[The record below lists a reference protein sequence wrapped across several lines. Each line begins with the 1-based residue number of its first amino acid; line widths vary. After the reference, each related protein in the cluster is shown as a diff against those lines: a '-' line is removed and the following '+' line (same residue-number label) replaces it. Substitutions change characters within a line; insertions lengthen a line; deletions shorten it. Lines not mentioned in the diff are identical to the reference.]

1 MISHFL
7 CFFLLPNFQL
17 GKFSC
22 FFQGIFKL
30 EAVFKI
36 YLWLGEGHIIE
47 VYGPSTMSQLT
58 PQQVEVAKKYDV
70 SGKLVEFLDRH
81 LFCQVLDSL
90 VKIYGEEKIDQLEM
104 QVLKDTYMFDVLKEL
119 HANLKGD
126 AKELAEIN
134 EREQKVHERLIPL
147 NESTKKTLSTL
158 CSKEIQ
164 DNLKQDKASNR
175 ELIKG
180 YGIDDSKI
188 MELYEFGKLQYN
200 RGDYVMSSDL
210 LNNFKLLSSDSEKIL
225 SATCGKFV
233 SDILSGDII
242 EAKNEMNNLRE
253 VTDNRN
259 YEGSPLEQVKLR
271 NWLIYNSL
279 FLFFNSN
286 KNSTQDQL
294 ANQLLQLNE
303 IFISSSYLST
313 IEASCPWIL
322 RYIISSVLY
331 TRDYRRLKDLIK
343 AVNIESY
350 EFQDPF
356 TQLIDTL
363 FIKFNLDN
371 ISETV
376 SNIEILLETDFF
388 LSKLDKALMMKNIYT
403 LVVKNVLKIY
413 GELDI
418 EQLKVHF
425 LPNLSQDI
433 INEIS
438 GDFSNNNGKLSLKGE
453 KESKYFDIYER
464 TKALSFKST
473 QLLNN
478 AFGKDF

>member
-1 MISHFL
+1 M
-7 CFFLLPNFQL
+7 
-17 GKFSC
+17 
-22 FFQGIFKL
+22 
-30 EAVFKI
+30 
-36 YLWLGEGHIIE
+36 
-47 VYGPSTMSQLT
+47 
-58 PQQVEVAKKYDV
+58 
-70 SGKLVEFLDRH
+70 
-81 LFCQVLDSL
+81 
-90 VKIYGEEKIDQLEM
+90 
-104 QVLKDTYMFDVLKEL
+104 
-119 HANLKGD
+119 
-126 AKELAEIN
+126 
-134 EREQKVHERLIPL
+134 
-147 NESTKKTLSTL
+147 
-158 CSKEIQ
+158 
-164 DNLKQDKASNR
+164 
-175 ELIKG
+175 
-180 YGIDDSKI
+180 
-188 MELYEFGKLQYN
+188 
-200 RGDYVMSSDL
+200 
-210 LNNFKLLSSDSEKIL
+210 
-225 SATCGKFV
+225 
-233 SDILSGDII
+233 
-242 EAKNEMNNLRE
+242 
-253 VTDNRN
+253 
-259 YEGSPLEQVKLR
+259 
-271 NWLIYNSL
+271 
-279 FLFFNSN
+279 
-286 KNSTQDQL
+286 
-294 ANQLLQLNE
+294 
-303 IFISSSYLST
+303 
-313 IEASCPWIL
+313 
-322 RYIISSVLY
+322 
-331 TRDYRRLKDLIK
+331 IK

-388 LSKLDKALMMKNIYT
+388 LNKLDKALMMKNIYT